1 MKKLLLSK
9 GMECGGGDSCM
20 DEFLRNLIVRKWKIG
35 NLEFT
40 FLDAL
45 LAVCITGTGVMLRL
59 AVIEY
64 TVTDTAKL
72 IAIMMDWLLA
82 ILCGV
87 MVYDYTESR
96 NRAFL
101 TYAVM
106 VIYPTLI
113 ANSALWGK
121 NSSYYLYFLF
131 FGVYCYGKGE
141 KWRGIISMAVAA
153 VLAAVRFEPS
163 YKTLNL
169 GWPNFYEIIGKE
181 MFVDLYNQVSVL
193 CLCGILFT
201 MAYTLV
207 KRKTAITKDIT
218 LRLFLFLA
226 LLIPYLAPSMPAW
239 AGLTADI
246 AALLYCMRWPK
257 KFYVPMLHLIVSYS
271 AYANAINGE
280 TKLPMVLYAV
290 ILLALL
296 MDTGAE
302 LYREITAEN
311 G

>member
-1 MKKLLLSK
+1 
-9 GMECGGGDSCM
+9 M
-20 DEFLRNLIVRKWKIG
+20 DEFLRDLMIKKWQLGK
-35 NLEFT
+35 LKFS

-59 AVIEY
+59 AVIGY
-64 TVTDTAKL
+64 TETDTAKL
-72 IAIMMDWLLA
+72 VAIMMDWFLA

-87 MVYDYTESR
+87 MVYDYTGSR

-101 TYAVM
+101 TYAIM
-106 VIYPTLI
+106 VIYPTLV

-131 FGVYCYGKGE
+131 LGVYCYGKGE
-141 KWRGIISMAVAA
+141 RLRGIISMAAAA
-153 VLAAVRFEPS
+153 VLAAMRFELS
-163 YKTLNL
+163 SKTLSL
-169 GWPNFYEIIGKE
+169 GWPNFYEIIGKK
-181 MFVDLYNQVSVL
+181 MFVELYNQVSLL

-201 MAYTLV
+201 MAYVLV
-207 KRKTAITKDIT
+207 KRKVVITKDLT
-218 LRLFLFLA
+218 LCLFLFLA

-246 AALLYCMRWPK
+246 AALVYCMRWPK

-271 AYANAINGE
+271 AYAYAINGE

-290 ILLALL
+290 ILLILL
-296 MDTGAE
+296 MDTGAA
-302 LYREITAEN
+302 LYRQIICEN
-311 G
+311 CG

>member
-1 MKKLLLSK
+1 
-9 GMECGGGDSCM
+9 M
-20 DEFLRNLIVRKWKIG
+20 DEFLRELLVRKWKIG

-59 AVIEY
+59 AVIGY
-64 TVTDTAKL
+64 TETDTAKL
-72 IAIMMDWLLA
+72 VAIMMDWFLA
-82 ILCGV
+82 ILCSV
-87 MVYDYTESR
+87 MVYDYTGSR

-101 TYAVM
+101 TYAIM

-113 ANSALWGK
+113 ANSVLWGK

-131 FGVYCYGKGE
+131 LGVYCYGKGE
-141 KWRGIISMAVAA
+141 RWRGIIAMAVAA
-153 VLAAVRFEPS
+153 VLAAVRFELS
-163 YKTLNL
+163 SKTLSL

-181 MFVDLYNQVSVL
+181 MFVELYNQVSVL

-201 MAYTLV
+201 MAYVLV
-207 KRKTAITKDIT
+207 KRKVVITKDLT
-218 LRLFLFLA
+218 LCLFLFLA

-246 AALLYCMRWPK
+246 AALVYCMRWPK

-271 AYANAINGE
+271 AYAYAINGE

-290 ILLALL
+290 ILLVLL
-296 MDTGAE
+296 LDTGVK
-302 LYREITAEN
+302 LYEEIAAEN
-311 G
+311 D